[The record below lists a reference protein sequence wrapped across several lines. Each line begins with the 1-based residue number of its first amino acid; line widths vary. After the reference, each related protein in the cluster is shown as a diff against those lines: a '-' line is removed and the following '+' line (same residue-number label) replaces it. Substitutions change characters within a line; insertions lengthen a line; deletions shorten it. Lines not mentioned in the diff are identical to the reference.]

1 MEQEKMTNKIYA
13 RLNEDNIVVK
23 LFSNVFETP
32 LETDLM
38 VEEGN
43 EDYHAHVHLKYQ
55 LIDMNGD
62 YNYKFEDDK
71 MIELTDEEKAKLFPK
86 VEPVVEP
93 TLEEKVQSLE
103 DDNANLLFDLA
114 DKDVRLNQLENDFAD
129 LLLNLG
135 GINNELV

>member
-23 LFSNVFETP
+23 LFSSVFETP

-62 YNYKFEDDK
+62 YNYKFENEK
-71 MIELTDEEKAKLFPK
+71 MVELTDEEKAKLFPK
-86 VEPVVEP
+86 VEPVVTP
-93 TLEEKVQSLE
+93 TQQDVLNAKLMA
-103 DDNANLLFDLA
+103 DNATLLKA
-114 DKDVRLNQLENDFAD
+114 NEEQKKLNAD
-129 LLLNLG
+129 LLLKIAMLG
-135 GINNELV
+135 GKENV

>member
-1 MEQEKMTNKIYA
+1 METMTNKIYA
-13 RLNEDNIVVK
+13 RLNEENVVIK
-23 LFSNVFETP
+23 LFSSVFEQP
-32 LETDLM
+32 VEGDKL

-55 LIDMNGD
+55 LVDMNGN
-62 YNYKFEDDK
+62 YNYKFEDEK
-71 MIELTDEEKAKLFPK
+71 MVKLTEEEKEKLFPK

-135 GINNELV
+135 GDK

>member
-1 MEQEKMTNKIYA
+1 METMTNKIYA
-13 RLNEDNIVVK
+13 RLNEKNVVIK
-23 LFSNVFETP
+23 LFSSVFEKP
-32 LETDLM
+32 VEEDKLI
-38 VEEGN
+38 EEGN
-43 EDYHAHVHLKYQ
+43 EDYHAHVHLKYE
-55 LIDMNGD
+55 LVDMNGD
-62 YNYKFEDDK
+62 YNYKFENEK
-71 MIELTDEEKAKLFPK
+71 MIELTEEEKAKLFPK

-135 GINNELV
+135 GNK

>member
-62 YNYKFEDDK
+62 YNYKFENEK

-135 GINNELV
+135 GDK